1 MGFEQ
6 TEDVIENDREEID
19 RHRNGNY
26 VRLIAERMD
35 SNIKYNP
42 DGTSNMFAVFLIVN
56 ATLGSGLLNFPKTF
70 DDAGGIVAASIVQII
85 LLVFVM
91 VSLIALAYASDQCGT
106 NGAENIQ
113 VYSTYCIYIKTKN
126 KKYPCLLSFNITDIF
141 H

>member
-1 MGFEQ
+1 MGFEE
-6 TEDVIENDREEID
+6 TEDIIENDREELD

-35 SNIKYNP
+35 SHIKYNP

-113 VYSTYCIYIKTKN
+113 VYST
-126 KKYPCLLSFNITDIF
+126 
-141 H
+141 